1 MLIGFKTSR
10 GFLGLPWTSEEA
22 RKTGG
27 GRRRGREGRRCVRDQ
42 ALARGRKRRR
52 RDGELWGFCATAEF
66 SKPSSAV
73 APGIP
78 SSSPSSPSIPGG
90 HGSPISPSSPTCH
103 SSHRSPHG
111 IRVVLVVALI

>member
-27 GRRRGREGRRCVRDQ
+27 PEAERTRGRGVRDQ

-52 RDGELWGFCATAEF
+52 RDGEL
-66 SKPSSAV
+66 
-73 APGIP
+73 
-78 SSSPSSPSIPGG
+78 
-90 HGSPISPSSPTCH
+90 
-103 SSHRSPHG
+103 
-111 IRVVLVVALI
+111 